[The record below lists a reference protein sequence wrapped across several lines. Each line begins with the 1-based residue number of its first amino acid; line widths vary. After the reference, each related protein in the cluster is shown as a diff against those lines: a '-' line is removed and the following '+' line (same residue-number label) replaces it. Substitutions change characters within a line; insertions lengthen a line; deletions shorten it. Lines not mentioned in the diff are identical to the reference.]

1 MLHASIEFV
10 VSGIIWT
17 LRKDSLD
24 DIAAKFLLKFTL
36 VAFLLAL
43 ITSFTFW
50 IPPIVNG
57 LPHPGSGRSG
67 QQAW

>member
-1 MLHASIEFV
+1 MLIASIEFV

-36 VAFLLAL
+36 VDPRA
-43 ITSFTFW
+43 
-50 IPPIVNG
+50 
-57 LPHPGSGRSG
+57 
-67 QQAW
+67 